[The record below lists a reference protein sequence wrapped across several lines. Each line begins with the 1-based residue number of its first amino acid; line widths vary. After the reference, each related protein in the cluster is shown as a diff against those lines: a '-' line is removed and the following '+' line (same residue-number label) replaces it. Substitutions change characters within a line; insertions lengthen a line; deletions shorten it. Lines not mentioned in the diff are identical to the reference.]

1 MENIAVQGHL
11 PDIGPGVGNARLG
24 HAPLYLG
31 QLVSRDHHMKVP
43 VTLAPGRQ
51 RSSRSRL
58 RLWAGGSFTL
68 SSSFFSGPLGSG
80 EGGRLFKMPSS
91 ILSFC
96 SSESSTVSR
105 WLSFSF
111 IVSSLSV
118 LMGLVVFGLVGL
130 LRRLRPAGR
139 LLELC
144 RDGGGRPVRVSRRR
158 AQLVICHLLFRQ
170 GLQIGQLAPCPYR
183 AALHHAPL
191 VKVDDL
197 HGSVAGRLREGAEV
211 NRPLGGIVAV
221 IRRRLPATCA
231 LLHLKQLLVIV
242 NALGEVLFRCLA
254 VAVVMAPIVVPL
266 AVFRFGKLPCDK
278 GAGGRL
284 VIAQGKAPSIVE
296 SNGFQNLIALVDFYV
311 VSSFP
316 ASGQLGPRG

>member
-11 PDIGPGVGNARLG
+11 PHIGPGVGNARLG

-144 RDGGGRPVRVSRRR
+144 RDGGPGRPVRVSRRR
-158 AQLVICHLLFRQ
+158 AQLVVVHLLFRQ
-170 GLQIGQLAPCPYR
+170 GLQIGQLTPCPHS

-191 VKVDDL
+191 IKIDDL
-197 HGSVAGRLREGAEV
+197 HRRISGRLRKGAEV
-211 NRPLGGIVAV
+211 NGPLGGIVAV
-221 IRRRLPATCA
+221 IRRRLPASGA
-231 LLHLKQLLVIV
+231 LLYLKQFLVIV
-242 NALGEVLFRCLA
+242 NALGVVLFRCLA
-254 VAVVMAPIVVPL
+254 VAVVVAPIVVPL
-266 AVFRFGKLPCDK
+266 AVLRFGKLPCDK
-278 GAGGRL
+278 RAGGRI
-284 VIAQGKAPSIVE
+284 VIAEGEAPAIVE
-296 SNGFQNLIALVDFYV
+296 GNGFQNLITLVAFYV

-316 ASGQLGPRG
+316 ASGQVGPK